1 MKVDALIY
9 VCHIYYLFLKLANS
23 CSKQQ
28 TASRLFMFHQ
38 LFFIYRFK
46 RIFHYKPS
54 ILGYPHLL
62 NSPYIFIF
70 FPALWSCL
78 AAEFYGL
85 FISISL
91 MRHKHH
97 SLTTAIAL
105 SNAFNAFLPTLSCM
119 HDLLAVFKPDS
130 IIITNMRVCPR
141 LGCAPSLVWLGK
153 CWWFS
158 GIGVISIY
166 SNCLTNLCS
175 SGLKWKVRARCFCS
189 SCFAMKTLGN
199 LKDILQPGRRCQ
211 KLKTI
216 VNYETWR
223 NGHGDMYKQL

>member
-1 MKVDALIY
+1 
-9 VCHIYYLFLKLANS
+9 
-23 CSKQQ
+23 
-28 TASRLFMFHQ
+28 
-38 LFFIYRFK
+38 
-46 RIFHYKPS
+46 
-54 ILGYPHLL
+54 
-62 NSPYIFIF
+62 
-70 FPALWSCL
+70 
-78 AAEFYGL
+78 
-85 FISISL
+85 

-105 SNAFNAFLPTLSCM
+105 SNAFSAFLPTLSCM

-130 IIITNMRVCPR
+130 ISQTCGFVQDWDVHQVWFDWKNADDSVG
-141 LGCAPSLVWLGK
+141 LGL
-153 CWWFS
+153 FQFH
-158 GIGVISIY
+158 
-166 SNCLTNLCS
+166 CLTNLCS

>member
-1 MKVDALIY
+1 
-9 VCHIYYLFLKLANS
+9 
-23 CSKQQ
+23 
-28 TASRLFMFHQ
+28 MFHQ

-62 NSPYIFIF
+62 NSPYIYLLY

-105 SNAFNAFLPTLSCM
+105 SNAFSAFLPTLSCM

-130 IIITNMRVCPR
+130 ITITNMRVCPR
-141 LGCAPSLVWLGK
+141 LGCAPSLVWLEK

-158 GIGVISIY
+158 GIGVISI
-166 SNCLTNLCS
+166 SLFDKS
-175 SGLKWKVRARCFCS
+175 MFKWLEVESPGKMF
-189 SCFAMKTLGN
+189 
-199 LKDILQPGRRCQ
+199 LQLMFRHEDAWQ
-211 KLKTI
+211 S
-216 VNYETWR
+216 E
-223 NGHGDMYKQL
+223 GHPPTRSKMPKAQNNS